1 MASVMETIKVAS
13 SVISGIDATDSRLA
27 LLELVEKTRLL
38 LDENQDLRRKNERL
52 VEQLV
57 RKKAWERIGATY
69 YLMERDGT
77 KTGPV
82 CPVCYERDGIPRILR
97 STEEGAECASC
108 GEQYPGVEASV
119 KSRGC
124 EVW

>member
-13 SVISGIDATDSRLA
+13 SIISGIDATDSRLA

-38 LDENQDLRRKNERL
+38 LDENQDLKRKNERL
-52 VEQLV
+52 AEQLV
-57 RKKAWERIGATY
+57 RKKALERIGPAY

-77 KTGPV
+77 RTGPV
-82 CPVCYERDGIPRILR
+82 CPVCYARDGIHRILR
-97 STEEGAECASC
+97 STDDGADCASC

-119 KSRGC
+119 QSRGC
-124 EVW
+124 VIL

>member
-1 MASVMETIKVAS
+1 MSSVMDTIKVAS
-13 SVISGIDATDSRLA
+13 SIIAGIDATDDRLA
-27 LLELVEKTRLL
+27 LLELIDKTHLL
-38 LDENQDLRRKNERL
+38 LDENQDLKRRNERL
-52 VEQLV
+52 AEQLARRKELERV
-57 RKKAWERIGATY
+57 RASF
-69 YLMERDGT
+69 YLIERDGT
-77 KTGPV
+77 RTGPV

-119 KSRGC
+119 ASRGC

>member
-1 MASVMETIKVAS
+1 MSSVMDTIKVAS
-13 SVISGIDATDSRLA
+13 SIIAGIDATDDRLA
-27 LLELVEKTRLL
+27 LLELIDKTHLL
-38 LDENQDLRRKNERL
+38 LDENQDLKRRNARLAEQLSRRKELER
-52 VEQLV
+52 VQ
-57 RKKAWERIGATY
+57 ASF
-69 YLMERDGT
+69 YLIERDGT
-77 KTGPV
+77 RTGPV
-82 CPVCYERDGIPRILR
+82 CSVCYERDGIPRILR

>member
-1 MASVMETIKVAS
+1 MSSVMDTIKVAS
-13 SVISGIDATDSRLA
+13 SIIAGIDATDDRLA
-27 LLELVEKTRLL
+27 LLELIDKTHLL
-38 LDENQDLRRKNERL
+38 LDENQDLKRRNARLAEQLSRRKELER
-52 VEQLV
+52 VQ
-57 RKKAWERIGATY
+57 ASF
-69 YLMERDGT
+69 YLIERDGT
-77 KTGPV
+77 RTGPV

>member
-1 MASVMETIKVAS
+1 MDTIKVAS
-13 SVISGIDATDSRLA
+13 SIIAGIDATDDRLA
-27 LLELVEKTRLL
+27 LLELIDKTHLL
-38 LDENQDLRRKNERL
+38 LDENQDLKRRNARLAEQLSRRKELER
-52 VEQLV
+52 VQ
-57 RKKAWERIGATY
+57 ASF
-69 YLMERDGT
+69 YLIERDGT
-77 KTGPV
+77 RTGPV

>member
-1 MASVMETIKVAS
+1 MSSVMDTIKVAS
-13 SVISGIDATDSRLA
+13 SIIAGIDATDDRLA
-27 LLELVEKTRLL
+27 LLELIDKTHLL
-38 LDENQDLRRKNERL
+38 LDENQDLKRMNARLAEQLSRRKELER
-52 VEQLV
+52 VQ
-57 RKKAWERIGATY
+57 ASF
-69 YLMERDGT
+69 YLIERDGT
-77 KTGPV
+77 RTGPV